1 MAIKFFNIKSKEVR
15 VAETEPQ
22 ISALWASSDHSPN
35 ITQGQDFG
43 WRLAPEVVV
52 EMQRI
57 KQDINQLM
65 VIATRGN
72 ISTDEINETHILAYI
87 SAKVPPENAPVADD
101 EDYSDEYSAEIRR
114 IRQEVEEKTANP
126 PADLPTV
133 PETDPE
139 PQTATTTEEP
149 TTPPATDP
157 DTTTTTT
164 QPVE

>member
-1 MAIKFFNIKSKEVR
+1 MAIKFFNIRSKEVR

-65 VIATRGN
+65 VIAQKVN
-72 ISTDEINETHILAYI
+72 IPTDEITETHILEYI
-87 SAKVPPENAPVADD
+87 SSKTAPDYAPVAAD
-101 EDYSDEYSAEIRR
+101 EDYSDEYNAEIRR
-114 IRQEVEEKTANP
+114 LRQEVEEKTANP
-126 PADLPTV
+126 PADLPTG
-133 PETDPE
+133 DNLE

-149 TTPPATDP
+149 PQTGSENDEE
-157 DTTTTTT
+157 TTTTTT
-164 QPVE
+164 QSEV